1 MRLMYISLPHIMRY
15 HNFLMFEKTARNNFS
30 RKYHEMKDISFLY
43 KSICAKKN
51 AMRLVSALLR
61 NVLSPKSR
69 RHQSLDVDAYKS
81 ATALV
86 CHQTSAYI
94 KRSKVSHD
102 FFPFFFKSKI
112 FQ

>member
-1 MRLMYISLPHIMRY
+1 
-15 HNFLMFEKTARNNFS
+15 
-30 RKYHEMKDISFLY
+30 
-43 KSICAKKN
+43 
-51 AMRLVSALLR
+51 MRLVSVLLR

-102 FFPFFFKSKI
+102 FFPFFLNQKFFNTKLRRFIEKLQNYI
-112 FQ
+112 PILWKKF